1 MTLLLHILLIAIA
14 QAVTVNDSPAATPTP
29 PLENVAPPLESIAIV
44 GASASA
50 GWGVVIP
57 QAESERKPRIRQ
69 RHVRFAEVLSAVL
82 TDEAPRLSDHSDV
95 MFFTSPLQIGASQI
109 DRAIQ
114 KEPSAL
120 VGIDF
125 LFWYAYGS
133 KDAKGEAISIPD
145 GPQRLALL
153 EHGLNELNRL
163 SCHVLVGDIPD
174 VSSALDVRPISML
187 VKSQVPSAETLVA
200 LNARIKEWA
209 GSKPN
214 ITVLPLATATQAMQ
228 EGRALSWNGHQWP
241 ASSKLL
247 QFDKL
252 HPTILGLIAMA
263 EMTSESLARCC
274 GLTGSESDPAVVER
288 TLSEQT
294 LEVTTP

>member
-1 MTLLLHILLIAIA
+1 M
-14 QAVTVNDSPAATPTP
+14 
-29 PLENVAPPLESIAIV
+29 
-44 GASASA
+44 
-50 GWGVVIP
+50 
-57 QAESERKPRIRQ
+57 
-69 RHVRFAEVLSAVL
+69 
-82 TDEAPRLSDHSDV
+82 
-95 MFFTSPLQIGASQI
+95 
-109 DRAIQ
+109 
-114 KEPSAL
+114 
-120 VGIDF
+120 
-125 LFWYAYGS
+125 
-133 KDAKGEAISIPD
+133 
-145 GPQRLALL
+145 
-153 EHGLNELNRL
+153 NRL

-200 LNARIKEWA
+200 LNARIKAWA

-288 TLSEQT
+288 TLSEQS